1 MCVSVCF
8 QAAARACVRACV
20 CVCVCECVSV
30 FECVV
35 EEVGCVLPKDAQRKQ
50 EDLGAE

>member
-8 QAAARACVRACV
+8 QAAARACVRA
-20 CVCVCECVSV
+20 CVCECVSV

>member
-8 QAAARACVRACV
+8 QAAARACVR
-20 CVCVCECVSV
+20 VCVCECVSV

>member
-1 MCVSVCF
+1 M
-8 QAAARACVRACV
+8 RACV